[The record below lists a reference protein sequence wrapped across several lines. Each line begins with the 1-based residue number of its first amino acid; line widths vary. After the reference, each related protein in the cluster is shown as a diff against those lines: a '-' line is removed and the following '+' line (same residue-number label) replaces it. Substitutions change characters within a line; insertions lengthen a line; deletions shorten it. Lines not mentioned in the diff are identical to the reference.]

1 MGLNDLLGEKLKFM
15 QLAPVFSKYLRSQ
28 SCTAREKK
36 SSKPVGTP
44 QFWKDRFLK
53 VLQSHPCCTGAGGHL
68 GKRSVQTLV
77 GGRNF
82 MVCL

>member
-1 MGLNDLLGEKLKFM
+1 MGGGGTEGFAHTTTVAQDSEG
-15 QLAPVFSKYLRSQ
+15 Y
-28 SCTAREKK
+28 REKK